1 MEKETLGNRLRNLMS
16 PYQCLVDIINQY
28 KETQDINILQM
39 LMNVIDK
46 NNDNINESI
55 QKMLD
60 FSLSEPM
67 ESNYCEDYE

>member
-16 PYQCLVDIINQY
+16 PYQCLVDIMNKY

-39 LMNVIDK
+39 LMDVIDK
-46 NNDNINESI
+46 DNINESI

-60 FSLSEPM
+60 FSLSKQM
-67 ESNYCEDYE
+67 ESNYYENND